1 MSEGHANAARQ
12 STPDLR
18 RDPISGRF
26 VVIAPARSRR
36 PGAKRGELEPPTQ
49 AELDECPFDEGR
61 EDRTPPETYAVG
73 PAGRAPNTPGWQV
86 RVVPNLYPALEHQ
99 EVVVHSPR
107 HVRSLAE
114 LDEDELRPIAN
125 AWAQRAEAAQAAGF
139 PYLQILLNEGR
150 EAGASLPHSHSQ
162 LVWMREPPPA
172 AVVEFPNLERNGC
185 AVCRLIADE
194 SLFVAEH
201 EGTRTFAAP
210 AGRMPYELVIA
221 PVQHRPNADEDLL
234 TSALT
239 LVRDAILRLRKVEG
253 PLPLNAWV
261 HAGAHWHV
269 EVLPRTS
276 VLAGLELGAGIFVN
290 SLPAEQAAEALRA
303 SGRPV

>member
-1 MSEGHANAARQ
+1 M
-12 STPDLR
+12 
-18 RDPISGRF
+18 
-26 VVIAPARSRR
+26 VIAPTRSRR
-36 PGAKRGELEPPTQ
+36 PGAKRGELEQPTQ
-49 AELDECPFDEGR
+49 AELEECPFDAGR

-73 PAGRAPNTPGWQV
+73 PQERTPNTPGWRV

-114 LDEDELRPIAN
+114 LSEDDLPPIAA
-125 AWAQRAEAAQAAGF
+125 AWALRADAARDAGF
-139 PYLQILLNEGR
+139 PYLQMLLNEGR

-172 AVVEFPNLERNGC
+172 AVLEFPNLERGGC
-185 AVCRLIADE
+185 ALCRLLTDKE
-194 SLFVAEH
+194 RLFVAEH
-201 EGTRTFAAP
+201 HSVRMLAAP

-221 PVQHRPNADEDLL
+221 PAEHRPQADEHVLV
-234 TSALT
+234 SALT
-239 LVRDAILRLRKVEG
+239 LLRDAIVRLRAVEG

-269 EVLPRTS
+269 ELLPRLS
-276 VLAGLELGAGIFVN
+276 VLAGLELGAGIYVN
-290 SLPAEQAAEALRA
+290 SLPPEQAAQALR
-303 SGRPV
+303 GV

>member
-1 MSEGHANAARQ
+1 MTGRHARPSQ
-12 STPDLR
+12 QPTVDLK

-36 PGAKRGELEPPTQ
+36 PGAKRGELEQPTQ
-49 AELDECPFDEGR
+49 EELEECPFDEGR
-61 EDRTPPETYAVG
+61 EDRTPPESYAVG
-73 PAGRAPNTPGWQV
+73 PEGRTANSPGWQV

-107 HVRSLAE
+107 HVRSLADLG
-114 LDEDELRPIAN
+114 LDELPPIAN
-125 AWAQRAEAAQAAGF
+125 AWAQRTKAAEAAGF

-172 AVVEFPNLERNGC
+172 AAVEFPNLERVGC
-185 AVCRLIADE
+185 AFCRLMADE
-194 SLFVAEH
+194 SLFVSEH
-201 EGTRTFAAP
+201 EGMRTFAAP

-221 PVQHRPNADEDLL
+221 PVEHRPDADERLL
-234 TSALT
+234 RSALT
-239 LVRDAILRLRKVEG
+239 LVRDAIVRLRRVEG
-253 PLPLNAWV
+253 SLPLNAWA

-269 EVLPRTS
+269 ELLPRTS

-290 SLPAEQAAEALRA
+290 SLPPAEAAAALRA
-303 SGRPV
+303 V